1 MKEVISRF
9 PNAKELI
16 DVLGSGEQFMYG
28 MVTIQLVEKYKNL
41 MAETRSIV
49 EDSCA
54 ICDVVIIAG
63 PNTSRCERYA
73 VAWGDIETEEKL
85 GNVFHNI
92 QTRSYRFGEESCERF
107 KYYKELFSLPLLLIC
122 PYVNSKFAA
131 RLAAQKVS
139 VVDCCGNGAI
149 IHDGLFISH
158 TGEFSADYNDRRSNN
173 PYVGISSLVARSF
186 IDNPQWKSQKTLTK
200 YIRFCGHDISPS
212 QVSKTIS
219 RLYGDLM
226 LAGEKRNVC
235 ALNRKSLLNKL
246 RYNFIPPKVE
256 KYYAF
261 RITPEFS
268 MAAVSS
274 HLNKMDNI
282 QWYVHPKCALRSMV
296 GQGVEPVIVIRINR
310 DLIGLPGLIPCLLGE
325 DAEVV
330 VEVVFDDPLT
340 YYNVERAPNIRIPS
354 MLAAYLEYRPTT
366 TLERNV
372 LELAE
377 QKILNQAAQS
387 YMDFLKED
395 ERQFLRAAWAS
406 SEG

>member
-1 MKEVISRF
+1 MKEVISKF

-28 MVTIQLVEKYKNL
+28 MVTIQLVEKYKNV
-41 MAETRSIV
+41 MAEPRSIV

-92 QTRSYRFGEESCERF
+92 QTRAYQFGNESFQRCQ
-107 KYYKELFSLPLLLIC
+107 YYKELLSLPLLLIC
-122 PYVNSKFAA
+122 PYVNSNFAA

-158 TGEFSADYNDRRSNN
+158 TGEFSADYKDRRSNN

-186 IDNPQWKSQKTLTK
+186 IDHPLWKSQKTLAK
-200 YIRFCGHDISPS
+200 YIRFCGHDISLS
-212 QVSKTIS
+212 QVSKTIH

-226 LAGEKRNVC
+226 LAGERRNIC

-246 RYNFIPPKVE
+246 RDNFISPKVE

-261 RITPEFS
+261 RFTPEFS
-268 MAAVSS
+268 MAKISAY
-274 HLNKMDNI
+274 LKKLENI

-296 GQGVEPVIVIRINR
+296 GQGGEPVTAIRINR
-310 DLIGLPGLIPCLLGE
+310 ELIGLPGLAPCLPGE
-325 DAEVV
+325 DADVV

-340 YYNVERAPNIRIPS
+340 YYNVERSPNIRIPS
-354 MLAAYLEYRPTT
+354 MLAAYLEYHPTT
-366 TLERNV
+366 TLERHI

-377 QKILNQAAQS
+377 QKILKQPAQS
-387 YMDFLKED
+387 YVDFLKED

-406 SEG
+406 SES